1 MKLDGKLLKAITEI
15 RPEESL
21 NDNEENKRFINWVSI
36 TYSILF
42 LLFVIEYIL

>member
-1 MKLDGKLLKAITEI
+1 MKLDGKFFREF

-21 NDNEENKRFINWVSI
+21 NDNTNNKKLITLISI

-42 LLFVIEYIL
+42 LIFIIEYIL

>member
-1 MKLDGKLLKAITEI
+1 MKLDGKFFREF

-21 NDNEENKRFINWVSI
+21 NDNTKNKKLITLISI

-42 LLFVIEYIL
+42 LIFIIEYIL

>member
-1 MKLDGKLLKAITEI
+1 MKLDGKLFREF

-21 NDNEENKRFINWVSI
+21 NDNTNKKLITWISI

-42 LLFVIEYIL
+42 LIFIIEYIL

>member
-1 MKLDGKLLKAITEI
+1 MKLDGKFFREF

-21 NDNEENKRFINWVSI
+21 NDNEQNKKLITLVSI

-42 LLFVIEYIL
+42 LIFII

>member
-1 MKLDGKLLKAITEI
+1 MKLDGKFFREF

-21 NDNEENKRFINWVSI
+21 NDNKKNKTLITWVSI

-42 LLFVIEYIL
+42 LIFIIEYNL